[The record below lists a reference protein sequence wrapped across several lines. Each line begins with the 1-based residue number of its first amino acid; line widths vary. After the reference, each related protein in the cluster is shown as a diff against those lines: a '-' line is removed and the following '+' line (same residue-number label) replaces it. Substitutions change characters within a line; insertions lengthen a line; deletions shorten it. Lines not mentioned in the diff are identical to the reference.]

1 MLMSVQEYPQAAV
14 YELVTIRRPAAEI
27 SDFACDSRYVK
38 WHSLIDS
45 ASVDSNGTNCKF
57 EIAGGDPVAE
67 MPIKKG
73 DKTHIISIVH
83 PKSTVLPVA
92 NYQAHYMVAPINSE
106 SSIVKWRA
114 VFDSLSS
121 DAHAIISSMFATGL
135 IYLKKD
141 LEA

>member
-1 MLMSVQEYPQAAV
+1 MLMSVREYPQAAV
-14 YELVTIRRPAAEI
+14 YERVIIRRPAAEI
-27 SDFACDSRYVK
+27 SDFACDPRYAK

-73 DKTHIISIVH
+73 DEAYIFSIVH
-83 PKSTVLPVA
+83 PKSTVLPVG
-92 NYQAHYMVAPINSE
+92 NYRAHYMVAPINSE

-121 DAHAIISSMFATGL
+121 DAHAIISSMFAAGL